1 MKLRPGIIT
10 GGHSTSGTGGSSG
23 GSGGDIVP
31 SFVAAGS
38 TTSGIGSVSVHYPSG
53 IGVDDIMLLL
63 VETSGADGAPVAPTG
78 WTEVTNSPST
88 DTSGTSAQ
96 QTRISVFWRRYVGD
110 VQDILAVFLGGVS
123 LSDAGDH
130 QCAVILGFRNCYLL
144 GNPWDV
150 TAASNAGLATTAVS
164 CPTVTTTGTNRLVLA
179 IASTSID
186 ASSTTE
192 FSGWTNANLTG
203 ITEVVDFTSTS
214 GNGGGIGA
222 AYGFKATAGA
232 TGATTATA
240 VNNER
245 HAYITI
251 ALKGQTG

>member
-1 MKLRPGIIT
+1 MKMHPGIIT

-23 GSGGDIVP
+23 GSGGDIIP
-31 SFVAAGS
+31 AFVAAGTAKHSIGS
-38 TTSGIGSVSVHYPSG
+38 TTVPYPA
-53 IGVDDIMLLL
+53 GVLTDDILILLQ
-63 VETSGADGAPVAPTG
+63 ETAGGDAAPAAPSG
-78 WTEVTNSPST
+78 WTEITNSPSA
-88 DTSGTSAQ
+88 DTTGTSAQ
-96 QTRISVFWRRYVGD
+96 KTRISAFWKRYNSSTD
-110 VQDILAVFLGGVS
+110 FLEAILGVS
-123 LSDAGDH
+123 SPDAGDH
-130 QCAVILGFRNCYLL
+130 QNAIIVAFRNCYLL

-150 TAASNAGLATTAVS
+150 TAAGTAGLATTAVS

-179 IASTSID
+179 VASTSIET
-186 ASSTTE
+186 SSTTE

-203 ITEVVDFTSTS
+203 ITEIVDFTTTS
-214 GNGGGIGA
+214 GDGGGIGA

-245 HAYITI
+245 HAYLTI